1 VVGETSPIPSPERA
15 NRPPHPPPARP
26 RPLHRTPAAVAQVA
40 AGGVLGAAAR
50 DALEQTLPAATGT
63 FPVGT
68 VAANLTGAFLLGL
81 LLEALVRA
89 GDDSG
94 RRRQLRLVAGTG
106 FMGAFTT
113 YSTFATETDLL
124 VRAGRS
130 LTALIYV
137 VVTLV
142 GGLAATTVGIALAA
156 ARGGGRAA
164 NLPVDPDVD
173 AEGPSR

>member
-1 VVGETSPIPSPERA
+1 
-15 NRPPHPPPARP
+15 
-26 RPLHRTPAAVAQVA
+26 
-40 AGGVLGAAAR
+40 
-50 DALEQTLPAATGT
+50 
-63 FPVGT
+63 
-68 VAANLTGAFLLGL
+68 
-81 LLEALVRA
+81 
-89 GDDSG
+89 
-94 RRRQLRLVAGTG
+94 
-106 FMGAFTT
+106 MGAFTT

-142 GGLAATTVGIALAA
+142 GGLAATTAGIALAA